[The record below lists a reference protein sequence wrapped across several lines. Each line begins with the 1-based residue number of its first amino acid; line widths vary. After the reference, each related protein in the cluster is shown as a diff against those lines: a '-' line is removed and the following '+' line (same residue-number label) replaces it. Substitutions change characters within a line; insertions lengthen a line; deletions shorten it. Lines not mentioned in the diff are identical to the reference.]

1 MMCCSIGSR
10 GALLSSYSKKEIPS
24 STTLTYEG
32 LFSENFFKINQKEK
46 NLLNNLEISSANII
60 NPLNNE
66 KETWI
71 GLLTKSKYD
80 GIGIREPIDICLL
93 IDISGSM
100 GMNIKNSSN
109 NRLDITKNAVLNFM
123 KNINDKDNVSVIKF
137 NSNADVIIPFT
148 NGKIFKEKFDNF
160 SENIKSLKDCGGTNL
175 YIALLKAYDI
185 MKTNSVNKYKRII
198 FITDMEYYEDRE
210 FKDLCLKSSEENIF
224 ITFLGISE
232 QFNTELVE
240 QVAKMRGC
248 NYYVIKNEEDIQKY
262 LIDDFNYTCFVSDI
276 NTRIEL
282 LSPNLKIEKVIGT
295 GIKESK
301 EKNILGKDEWFPSK
315 HKDYENEKF
324 RNNVKFLMLYF
335 NRKNKI
341 LPKPILSNFCNF
353 LKCERKIICEI
364 KSTFPSNL
372 LKGED
377 NNYYSEGGM
386 ILIKLKNDSILSNNY
401 CQFSIK
407 CLGMLDDK
415 EHNTTISYNLK
426 KSDDI
431 YYSDNNI
438 REALSL
444 YFYAKFNRRYM
455 KICNNENKNKRYN
468 LDYLKSPEFNEN
480 KNTIM
485 KFIESNYDV
494 NTLKNKKENLLSK
507 YIEKMNTMAQKAIN
521 YSQNKN
527 YEKYFDD
534 DDDDRYF

>member
-1 MMCCSIGSR
+1 MMCCAVGSR
-10 GALLSSYSKKEIPS
+10 GALLSSYSRNIVPS

-32 LFSENFFKINQKEK
+32 LLSENFFKINQKETT
-46 NLLNNLEISSANII
+46 LLNNLEISSANII

-71 GLLTKSKYD
+71 GLLTKSKFD

-100 GMNIKNSSN
+100 GSTIRNSSKS
-109 NRLDITKNAVLNFM
+109 RLDITKNAVINFM
-123 KNINDKDNVSVIKF
+123 KNISDKDNVSVIKF
-137 NSNADVIIPFT
+137 DSKAEEIIPFT
-148 NGKIFKEKFDNF
+148 NGKIFKENFDNF
-160 SENIKSLKDCGGTNL
+160 TENIKSLKDRGGTEL
-175 YIALLKAYDI
+175 YIALDKAYNI
-185 MKTNSVNKYKRII
+185 MKKNAVNKYKRII
-198 FITDMEYYEDRE
+198 FITDMEYY
-210 FKDLCLKSSEENIF
+210 KDTKFQELCLKSSEENIF

-232 QFNTELVE
+232 NFNTELVE
-240 QVAKMRGC
+240 QVAKMKGC
-248 NYYVIKNEEDIQKY
+248 NYYVIKDEKDIKKY

-295 GIKESK
+295 GFKESK
-301 EKNILGKDEWFPSK
+301 EKNIAEKDEWFPSK
-315 HKDYENEKF
+315 HKNYENEKF
-324 RNNVKFLMLYF
+324 RNNVTFLILYF
-335 NRKNKI
+335 NRINKI
-341 LPKPILSNFCNF
+341 LPKPILANFCNF
-353 LKCERKIICEI
+353 LKCERKILCEI

-386 ILIKLKNDSILSNNY
+386 ILIKLKNDSILSNNF

-426 KSDDI
+426 KNDDI

-438 REALSL
+438 KEALSL

-455 KICNNENKNKRYN
+455 KICNKENKNQKYDLN
-468 LDYLKSPEFNEN
+468 YLKSPEFTEN
-480 KNTIM
+480 KNAIM
-485 KFIESNYDV
+485 KFFESNYDI
-494 NTLKNKKENLLSK
+494 NTLKDKKESLLKK
-507 YIEKMNTMAQKAIN
+507 YIEKMNTMVEKAIS
-521 YSQNKN
+521 YSNKKN
-527 YEKYFDD
+527 DKDYGDFEFYV
-534 DDDDRYF
+534 